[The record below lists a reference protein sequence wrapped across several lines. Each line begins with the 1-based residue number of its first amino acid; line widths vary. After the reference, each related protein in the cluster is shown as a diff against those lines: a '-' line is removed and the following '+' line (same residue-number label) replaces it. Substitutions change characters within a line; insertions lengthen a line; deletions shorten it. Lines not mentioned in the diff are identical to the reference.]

1 MPTAWLIIAALFC
14 SAASVMAQASVDWT
28 AKETAM
34 WQAIKDKK
42 LEPFS
47 AGLDSAYVGVWDDG
61 LHDRDTEVAG
71 VRQDNLKDFRLSD
84 LTVRRLDPHI
94 VLLTY
99 KSVVSDSGSTDF
111 SATYWVASV
120 WQLRG
125 GRWRVVMHTA
135 HKAP

>member
-1 MPTAWLIIAALFC
+1 MPTVWLIIAALFC
-14 SAASVMAQASVDWT
+14 SAASVMAQAPVDWT

-111 SATYWVASV
+111 SATYSVASV